1 LDDLSRKREDE
12 WFLQNERKLLE
23 DVRAQREKRE
33 RERQEKETT
42 DERRR
47 LKEQHWMRCPK
58 CGHPL
63 KSEDL
68 DGIEIDRC
76 TFCEGFFMDAG
87 ELEQL
92 FLQKEQGQ
100 RQSIVR
106 RLLGI

>member
-1 LDDLSRKREDE
+1 MDDLTRKREDE
-12 WFLQNERKLLE
+12 WFLQNESKLLE
-23 DVRAQREKRE
+23 EVRAAREKRDLE
-33 RERQEKETT
+33 RKARET
-42 DERRR
+42 DEERRR

-58 CGHPL
+58 CGHAL
-63 KSEDL
+63 RAEDL

-92 FLQKEQGQ
+92 FLQKERGQ
-100 RQSIVR
+100 RQGILR